1 MSTGAFAAAGWRVSF
16 ATSPAPSVFGPLLFA
31 GDVAGAIGAA
41 SGLGFD
47 GIEVSLRSADELD
60 AGWLT
65 DELARTDL
73 ELCAVGT
80 GRMFLEEGLSLTDAE
95 RTVRERALRR
105 LLELT
110 SFAARFSAVVIVGL
124 VRGARPTS
132 GDGSREFHLIA
143 EAVRECA
150 EHAAGLSTGV
160 VVEAINRYETCFQN
174 TARETLHLLDTVAR
188 PNVTVLLDIFH
199 MNVEEVDMADAIRAA
214 GPRLGHL
221 HIVDSNRHAP
231 GLGHVD
237 YDPIIAALSETDY
250 RGWVSAEILPL
261 PNDLA
266 AARAVLDFVRG
277 RAG

>member
-1 MSTGAFAAAGWRVSF
+1 
-16 ATSPAPSVFGPLLFA
+16 VFGPLLFA

-41 SGLGFD
+41 SELGFD

-60 AGWLT
+60 AGWLA
-65 DELARTDL
+65 DELTRTDL

-95 RTVRERALRR
+95 RTVRELALRR

-110 SFAARFSAVVIVGL
+110 TFAARFSAVVIVGL

-132 GDGSREFHLIA
+132 ADGSREFRSIA
-143 EAVRECA
+143 EAVTECA
-150 EHAAGLSTGV
+150 DHAAGLGTRL
-160 VVEAINRYETCFQN
+160 VVEAINRYETRFQN
-174 TARETLHLLDTVAR
+174 TAHETLRLLDAVAR
-188 PNVTVLLDIFH
+188 PNVTVLLDVFH
-199 MNVEEVDMADAIRAA
+199 MNVEEVDMAEAVRAA

-237 YDPIIAALSETDY
+237 YEPIFAALRETDY

-266 AARAVLDFVRG
+266 AARAALDFMRS